1 MGCLVKLIGY
11 YLLGIVIAKFF
22 GDIDPEKTY
31 TWYSG
36 IWHGMI
42 FIPNLVRSWFGDALY
57 KANYYTTGYNI
68 WWWILVV
75 VNVWQ
80 ALFGGYRR

>member
-11 YLLGIVIAKFF
+11 YLLGMVIAKFF
-22 GDIDPEKTY
+22 GDIDLEKTY

-42 FIPNLVRSWFGDALY
+42 FIPNLVRS
-57 KANYYTTGYNI
+57 
-68 WWWILVV
+68 
-75 VNVWQ
+75 
-80 ALFGGYRR
+80 